1 MNVFVR
7 AGLGTLALAA
17 LGGGAWYAYDQA
29 STQAIRSVSFSG
41 DTARIAPADLE
52 RLAATVMALPPKDA
66 TLTAVRDAAKRVAW
80 VREATARRRFPSGIE
95 VRLEAYQPF
104 ARWTEGRL
112 VTAQGEIFS
121 AAYDGKLPRFSGPEG
136 SAGEIAR
143 EYPALAAALAP
154 LASPIAELKLSAR
167 GAWEVALDSGLV
179 LELGRGDRIPRIE
192 RFVAAWPQIS
202 KDAAP
207 KYADLRYP
215 NGFALKRARDPNDSL
230 VKPPAARK
238 PARLTKT
245 P

>member
-1 MNVFVR
+1 MNVYVR

-17 LGGGAWYAYDQA
+17 LGGGAWYAYELA
-29 STQAIRSVSFSG
+29 STQPIRSVDFTG
-41 DTARIAPADLE
+41 DAQRVAPADLE
-52 RLAATVMALPPKDA
+52 RLAAAVRAMPPKDA
-66 TLTAVRDAAKRVAW
+66 TLGAVRDAAKRVAW
-80 VREATARRRFPSGIE
+80 VREAAARRRFPDGIE

-112 VTAQGEIFS
+112 VSATGEIFS

-136 SAGEIAR
+136 SAAEIAR

-154 LASPIAELKLSAR
+154 LGSPIAEVKLSAR

-179 LELGRGDRIPRIE
+179 LELGRGDRLARIE

-215 NGFALKRARDPNDSL
+215 NGFALKRARDPNESL
-230 VKPPAARK
+230 VKPAARK
-238 PARLTKT
+238 PARLTQT